1 MATDFVQRQ
10 INRLLE
16 QAGEAIVQLDW
27 RVVNQRAQA
36 VLALDPE
43 NADGLALLAG
53 GYSASSRSFPATG
66 EAATGKSRLVGG
78 HDGE

>member
-1 MATDFVQRQ
+1 MPRKLATLTSPAYNACITGITDFSVATDFVQRQ

-27 RVVNQRAQA
+27 QVVNQRAQA

-43 NADGLALLAG
+43 NADGLAL
-53 GYSASSRSFPATG
+53 
-66 EAATGKSRLVGG
+66 
-78 HDGE
+78 